1 MTEDVEEVSEDTM
14 VTSND
19 TLARNGDKSIEQS
32 NGVNV
37 INQNNIDDNV
47 MMKNLLSLTKQK
59 SQVNNNSVDRH
70 SEEVKV
76 DGEVLEEGDDEED
89 FDVVVES
96 EEGQCR
102 PGVLLDF
109 SRIPQEELDVRK
121 FNYDVILGFVSKGKL
136 HTLHSLHSVLA
147 LLTLRALLALLAHL
161 ALLALLTILAL
172 LAHISQPTI
181 LFPAWDLVHK
191 ELQTGSPVIYYS
203 S

>member
-1 MTEDVEEVSEDTM
+1 MTEDVEEVSEDAL
-14 VTSND
+14 VTSHD
-19 TLARNGDKSIEQS
+19 TLARNDDKSIEQS
-32 NGVNV
+32 NGVDV

-59 SQVNNNSVDRH
+59 SQTQNNNSSDRP

-76 DGEVLEEGDDEED
+76 AGEVLEEGEDEED

-96 EEGQCR
+96 EEGRCR

-136 HTLHSLHSVLA
+136 HS
-147 LLTLRALLALLAHL
+147 
-161 ALLALLTILAL
+161 
-172 LAHISQPTI
+172 
-181 LFPAWDLVHK
+181 
-191 ELQTGSPVIYYS
+191 LQTFYILYITPLHPKPLRTLPTLILLHPYTIICSLGPSPQGATDGES
-203 S
+203 SDLLQFLEEFCTW